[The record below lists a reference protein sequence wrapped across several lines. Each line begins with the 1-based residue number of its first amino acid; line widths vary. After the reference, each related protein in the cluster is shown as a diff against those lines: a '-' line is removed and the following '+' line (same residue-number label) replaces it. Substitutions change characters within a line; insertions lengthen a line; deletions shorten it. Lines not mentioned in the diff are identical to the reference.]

1 MTAMDKPHQTHVH
14 PSFRDCFSEPALTKA
29 ARQMLW
35 IMDHLLPI
43 EIPGRK
49 FSVVQEIEG
58 ETVKVSV
65 ARGAGCD
72 HIHVLRP
79 KPLTD
84 DVASCEA
91 CEGVGYRDKQTLDIC
106 NDCYGLGYRTDSP
119 PQAPL

>member
-1 MTAMDKPHQTHVH
+1 MTKMRKPHQTHVH
-14 PSFRDCFSEPALTKA
+14 PSFRDCFNESALDKA

-58 ETVKVSV
+58 KTVKVSV
-65 ARGAGCD
+65 ARGNGCD

-79 KPLTD
+79 KPLAEDTTP
-84 DVASCEA
+84 CEA
-91 CEGVGYRDKQTLDIC
+91 CESLGYLNKQTLEIC
-106 NDCYGLGYRTDSP
+106 NDCCGLGYLTVSP
-119 PQAPL
+119 PKAPL